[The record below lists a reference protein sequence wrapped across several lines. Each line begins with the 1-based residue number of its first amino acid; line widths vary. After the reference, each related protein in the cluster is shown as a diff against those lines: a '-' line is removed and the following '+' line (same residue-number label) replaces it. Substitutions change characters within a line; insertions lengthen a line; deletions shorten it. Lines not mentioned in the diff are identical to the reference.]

1 MAIIGRDSNCF
12 VRELNPAPC
21 YVAYASFGAKYL
33 PTVYI
38 TVALFQ
44 THYIVFCLTVSVNT
58 SNPVIYIPVLLRLH
72 PEIISEPKGKLMLV
86 NQDNESDLESV
97 GGLLFSPR

>member
-1 MAIIGRDSNCF
+1 MAIIGRDANCF

-38 TVALFQ
+38 TVALLPA
-44 THYIVFCLTVSVNT
+44 T
-58 SNPVIYIPVLLRLH
+58 LRFLRN
-72 PEIISEPKGKLMLV
+72 S
-86 NQDNESDLESV
+86 
-97 GGLLFSPR
+97 